1 MMSPRAFPRF
11 AVGSGSF
18 VRPPRIGGPRV
29 RVVRSPGPPRQP
41 GLRREDIYRVVDIIA
56 AGFEG
61 FFKVRIIRSRSVEIL
76 APSK

>member
-18 VRPPRIGGPRV
+18 VRPSPYRNGPRV
-29 RVVRSPGPPRQP
+29 RVVRSPGPARVN
-41 GLRREDIYRVVDIIA
+41 RVSDEEDIYRVVDIIA

-61 FFKVRIIRSRSVEIL
+61 FFQGQDNSVAIR
-76 APSK
+76 